1 MSSKAVWNSETG
13 KTLCLLATLMKT
25 FILISLVFLII
36 EIFDGA
42 KFYLQQYTTDAEYH
56 YLDMNVTIG
65 Y

>member
-1 MSSKAVWNSETG
+1 MCSKAVWNRETG

-25 FILISLVFLII
+25 FILISLVFVII

-42 KFYLQQYTTDAEYH
+42 NFHLQQYTNNAEYQ